1 MFPDEGFFGKNIA
14 IVIVLFSYTGFLNT
28 CLCTFNSD
36 YESRII
42 ISAPQDKKSAADGV
56 TAQRSTW
63 ALEMVLSLYRS
74 ESNDEPPN
82 VISPSKK

>member
-1 MFPDEGFFGKNIA
+1 MKAFFGKNIA

-42 ISAPQDKKSAADGV
+42 ISAPQDKKSAADGL

-63 ALEMVLSLYRS
+63 ALLWKWYYLCTVQKAMTNHRT
-74 ESNDEPPN
+74 
-82 VISPSKK
+82 